1 MRSLI
6 SVFLMVAMGSAV
18 AVKAGPKP
26 KPAVAAAT
34 KTSAIEELGHYA
46 EDAYD
51 QAKVADWAKGKVSV
65 DGVKAAVRRLGPAER
80 RDAALARQID
90 GAVSSLDKAVSARDK
105 GAAMREA
112 NLLTRLD
119 AELSRPFKPAV
130 PADVTLLD
138 YYGRELEIWSSAGD
152 EAKLRSTVA
161 AMGTT
166 WRSLRRQV
174 VAHGGS
180 NVAGRFDS
188 LVEKAEATG
197 NLDALT
203 RLATPIL
210 DEVDR
215 LEGVFAS
222 K

>member
-6 SVFLMVAMGSAV
+6 SVFLMLAMGSAV
-18 AVKAGPKP
+18 AVKAGPNP
-26 KPAVAAAT
+26 KPAVAAAA
-34 KTSAIEELGHYA
+34 KTSAIEELGHHA

-51 QAKVADWAKGKVSV
+51 QAKVADWAKGKASV
-65 DGVKAAVRRLGPAER
+65 DGVKTAVRRLGPAQR
-80 RDAALARQID
+80 NDAALVRRVE
-90 GAVSSLDKAVSARDK
+90 GAVSSLERAVSDRDQR
-105 GAAMREA
+105 AAMREA

-119 AELSRPFKPAV
+119 AELSRPFTPAV

-138 YYGRELEIWSSAGD
+138 YFGRELEIWTSARD
-152 EAKLRSTVA
+152 EAKLRSTVE

-166 WRSLRRQV
+166 WRGLRPQV
-174 VAHGGS
+174 IGRGGS
-180 NVAGRFDS
+180 RVATRFDS
-188 LVEKAEATG
+188 LVKQAESTRSV
-197 NLDALT
+197 DALA

-210 DEVDR
+210 DEVDS